1 MDQLLKTGPMVHNVI
16 LRWITIRAKEG
27 ETIVTEAMT
36 MAMAASSL
44 FSVVLPHTHS
54 SPNLHFNNSRN
65 SIFALSCSSPKSIP
79 VTEQQV
85 LQAIADSDGKNLPC
99 VRTYENDLSQLTLVG
114 TVDFQQALT
123 ASAADGG
130 QVASDHIDAGMEA
143 MVVETVF
150 PAPSGDR
157 ATVSTRLVRSLSFSA
172 LRFVKSER
180 ER

>member
-1 MDQLLKTGPMVHNVI
+1 
-16 LRWITIRAKEG
+16 
-27 ETIVTEAMT
+27 MT

-44 FSVVLPHTHS
+44 FSPVLPHTKFL
-54 SPNLHFNNSRN
+54 PTLHFTESRN
-65 SIFALSCSSPKSIP
+65 SIFSLSCSSPRSIP

-150 PAPSGDR
+150 PVPSSDR
-157 ATVSTRLVRSLSFSA
+157 ATVSTRLVRSILFSA
-172 LRFVKSER
+172 LRFVKFEKGSDKCCQKEMNSGFCQSTLLCSFGFY
-180 ER
+180 